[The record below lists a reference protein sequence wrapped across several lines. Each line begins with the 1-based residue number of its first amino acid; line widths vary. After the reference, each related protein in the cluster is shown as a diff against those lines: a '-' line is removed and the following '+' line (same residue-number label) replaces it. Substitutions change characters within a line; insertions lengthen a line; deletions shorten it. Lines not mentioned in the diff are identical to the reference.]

1 MEQHPTGPVDSRRLV
16 MKADLADLERLKGG
30 HLGGALVATALMG
43 PSLIPLM
50 RVGFL
55 WLALL
60 PPILW
65 GLLTGHL
72 WRRYI
77 RLARQAARLSVE
89 IEESESAGL
98 P

>member
-1 MEQHPTGPVDSRRLV
+1 
-16 MKADLADLERLKGG
+16 MKADLADFERLKGG

-55 WLALL
+55 WLLL
-60 PPILW
+60 IPPILW
-65 GLLTGHL
+65 GVFTGYL

-77 RLARQAARLSVE
+77 RLSGQAARLRVE
-89 IEESESAGL
+89 IEESEAPSPNVSAVGGRVRDSG
-98 P
+98 PA